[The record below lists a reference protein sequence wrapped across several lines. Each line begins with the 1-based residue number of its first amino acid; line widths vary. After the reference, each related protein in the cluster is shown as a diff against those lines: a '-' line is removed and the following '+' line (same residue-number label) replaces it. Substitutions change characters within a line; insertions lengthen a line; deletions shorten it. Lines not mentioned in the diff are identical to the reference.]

1 MREGADV
8 LHAAGDREGV
18 AGEGLEDGL
27 GGGGVE
33 CEGGQ
38 GEEHDGGAVLGE
50 QAVLEFGL
58 REGEDGEEEL
68 VGQVQEGAWPAQGFR
83 EGFGGF
89 EVKFRV
95 NSRGRRKRNRVHR
108 RNSFLVLLRA
118 MRVFGTGL
126 RGVLLF
132 V

>member
-1 MREGADV
+1 M
-8 LHAAGDREGV
+8 
-18 AGEGLEDGL
+18 
-27 GGGGVE
+27 E

-38 GEEHDGGAVLGE
+38 GEEHDGGAVFGE

-58 REGEDGEEEL
+58 GEGEDGEEEL
-68 VGQVQEGAWPAQGFR
+68 VGQVEEGASAAQGFR
-83 EGFGGF
+83 EGFGGENADF
-89 EVKFRV
+89 TA
-95 NSRGRRKRNRVHR
+95 NSRGRGKRGRVHG
-108 RNSFLVLLRA
+108 RNSFLVLFRA